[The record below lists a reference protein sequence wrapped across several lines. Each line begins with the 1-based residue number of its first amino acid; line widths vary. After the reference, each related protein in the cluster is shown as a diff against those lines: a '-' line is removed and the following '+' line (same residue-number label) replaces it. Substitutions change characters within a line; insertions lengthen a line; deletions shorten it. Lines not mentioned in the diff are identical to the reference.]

1 MNGFKSGFKRRF
13 KSGKHLASWCVAAL
27 AASVLL
33 AGCGTLRQ
41 TAAPTLGAG
50 DPVAVATIANYT
62 ETPSAGSS
70 AASIAASVLRTNGL
84 KDVRFAPA
92 DAGSNALFDTAQ
104 REGAEQKLEW
114 AQSQQVKYVLT
125 GAVEEWRYKTG
136 VDGEPVVGLTLELID
151 VQSGQVVWSA
161 TGARSGW
168 SRSSLSSVATSLIG
182 SVLAP
187 LAPRH

>member
-1 MNGFKSGFKRRF
+1 MNGFKGGKR
-13 KSGKHLASWCVAAL
+13 LAWWGMAAV

-33 AGCGTLRQ
+33 AGCGTLKQ

-50 DPVAVATIANYT
+50 DTVAVGSIANYT

-70 AASIAASVLRTNGL
+70 AASIAASVLRANGL
-84 KDVRFAPA
+84 KDVRFAPVE
-92 DAGSNALFDTAQ
+92 AGSSALFDTAQ
-104 REGAEQKLEW
+104 REGSEQKLEW
-114 AQSQQVKYVLT
+114 AQSQQVKYILT

-151 VQSGQVVWSA
+151 VESGHVVWSA

-168 SRSSLSSVATSLIG
+168 SRSSLSSVAASLIG

>member
-1 MNGFKSGFKRRF
+1 M
-13 KSGKHLASWCVAAL
+13 
-27 AASVLL
+27 
-33 AGCGTLRQ
+33 
-41 TAAPTLGAG
+41 
-50 DPVAVATIANYT
+50 
-62 ETPSAGSS
+62 
-70 AASIAASVLRTNGL
+70 
-84 KDVRFAPA
+84 
-92 DAGSNALFDTAQ
+92 
-104 REGAEQKLEW
+104 
-114 AQSQQVKYVLT
+114 
-125 GAVEEWRYKTG
+125 EEWRYKTG